1 MSRTPPPIE
10 EILPH
15 RHGMLLVERILSWDA
30 SRAAVSATP
39 DAAGWYAEAGGMPS
53 RIGIELMAQAIATHV
68 GVTAWERGE
77 PPKKGVLLGA
87 RSYRASV
94 SYFPAGSGLV
104 VTAVKAFSDE
114 SGMGAYDATIALDD
128 AEVAKARIIV
138 FEPPD
143 FEAFIA
149 AQKK

>member
-1 MSRTPPPIE
+1 MTTPPPITA
-10 EILPH
+10 ILPH

-30 SRAAVSATP
+30 TRAAVSAKP
-39 DAAGWYAEAGGMPS
+39 DASGWYAEPGGMPS

-87 RSYRASV
+87 RAYRSTL
-94 SYFPAGSGLV
+94 SHFPVGSDLT

-114 SGMGAYDATIALDD
+114 SGMGAYDAAISLAGD
-128 AEVAKARIIV
+128 EVAKARIIV

-143 FEAFIA
+143 FEAFLA
-149 AQKK
+149 AQKP

>member
-1 MSRTPPPIE
+1 MQRTPPPIQD
-10 EILPH
+10 ILPH

-30 SRAAVSATP
+30 ARASVSAKP

-77 PPKKGVLLGA
+77 PPRKGVLLGA
-87 RSYRASV
+87 RSYRATLAH
-94 SYFPAGSGLV
+94 FPAGNDLT

-114 SGMGAYDATIALDD
+114 SGMGAYDATIALDGS
-128 AEVAKARIIV
+128 EVAKARIIV

-143 FEAFIA
+143 FEAFVA
-149 AQKK
+149 AQR

>member
-1 MSRTPPPIE
+1 MRPIPPIE
-10 EILPH
+10 QILPH
-15 RHGMLLVERILSWDA
+15 RYGMLLVQRILSWDA
-30 SRAAVSATP
+30 ARATVSALP
-39 DAAGWYAEAGGMPS
+39 GESGWYAEADGMPS

-87 RSYRASV
+87 RSYRATRAH
-94 SYFPAGSGLV
+94 FPAGRELTVS
-104 VTAVKAFSDE
+104 AARAFSDE
-114 SGMGAYDATIALDD
+114 SGMGAYDATITLEGT
-128 AEVAKARIIV
+128 EVAKARILV

-149 AQKK
+149 AQR

>member
-1 MSRTPPPIE
+1 MKPPPPIE

-15 RHGMLLVERILSWDA
+15 RHGMLLVERIVSWDA
-30 SRAAVSATP
+30 ARATVSASP
-39 DAAGWYAEAGGMPS
+39 SAAGWYAEAGGMPS

-68 GVTAWERGE
+68 GVTAWQRGE

-87 RSYRASV
+87 RSYRATRPH
-94 SYFPAGSGLV
+94 FAAGSKL
-104 VTAVKAFSDE
+104 TINTVKAFSDE
-114 SGMGAYDATIALDD
+114 SGMGAYDATIALEG
-128 AEVAKARIIV
+128 AEVAKARILV

-149 AQKK
+149 AQRK

>member
-1 MSRTPPPIE
+1 MKPPPIE

-15 RHGMLLVERILSWDA
+15 RHGMLLVERIVSWDA
-30 SRAAVSATP
+30 ARATVSASPST
-39 DAAGWYAEAGGMPS
+39 AGWYAEAGGMPS

-87 RSYRASV
+87 RSYRATQP
-94 SYFPAGSGLV
+94 YFAAGSKL
-104 VTAVKAFSDE
+104 TIDAVKAFSDE
-114 SGMGAYDATIALDD
+114 SGMGAYDTRIELEG
-128 AEVAKARIIV
+128 AEVAKARILV

-149 AQKK
+149 AQKQ

>member
-1 MSRTPPPIE
+1 MVRKPPPID

-30 SRAAVSATP
+30 TCATVSASP
-39 DAAGWYAEAGGMPS
+39 DASGWYAEPGGMPA

-87 RSYRASV
+87 RSYRATAAH
-94 SYFPAGSGLV
+94 FPAGAELTV
-104 VTAVKAFSDE
+104 NATKAFSDE
-114 SGMGAYDATIALDD
+114 SGMGAYDATIALEG

-149 AQKK
+149 AQRK